1 MTDTTPEAAGPSG
14 VATMTPERTLP
25 LGVCMGWGVGSL
37 GMAVMFGLISTF
49 ALSFMTNYLAISAG
63 LAGLLIALSKIYDG
77 FTDPLM
83 GVISDKTNTRIGR
96 RRPYLLVGAFLLAI
110 SMVLM
115 FNVPD
120 FATSGGSALYITL
133 ILLLYATA
141 YTVFNVPYLA
151 MPAEMTEGYHER
163 AYLMSFR
170 VYGIAGAGYVGYFA
184 GPVIID
190 MFGGGRAG
198 FEGMAWIMA
207 LAVLVSSL
215 LCFHFTKDAPF
226 KTRAPASSI
235 GFKAQTRLIIQNR
248 PFFWLMLAKLFG
260 LLGQALSNPAKAFFF
275 PLILGASLTSFGFY
289 WFAFYTAMIVSQ
301 PIWLRFGRKYG
312 KRNVFI
318 AALLLTVIA
327 NLSWLLATPQEPFV
341 LTLLRGVVLGFFGGA
356 TLLMGQ
362 AMLPDTMEYDIRRTG
377 LRREGVYAGVYTTIE
392 KFAFAFGPAITG
404 MVLAGMGYV
413 ASSEGF
419 VEQPDSAILAVYIC
433 AAGLP
438 ALTSILG
445 AICLLGYDLTE
456 EKLKATTQVEGLEGL
471 QKTQQI

>member
-1 MTDTTPEAAGPSG
+1 MADTTPETADATG
-14 VATMTPERTLP
+14 VVQEADERTLS
-25 LGVCMGWGVGSL
+25 LTVCAGWGVGSL
-37 GMAVMFGLISTF
+37 GMAVMFGLISVF

-63 LAGLLIALSKIYDG
+63 VAGLLMGLSKIYDG
-77 FTDPLM
+77 ITDPIM
-83 GVISDKTNTRIGR
+83 GVITDRTHTKIGR
-96 RRPYLLVGAFLLAI
+96 RRPFLLIGSFLLAV

-120 FATSGGSALYITL
+120 FNTPNGAAIYMAL

-141 YTVFNVPYLA
+141 YTIFNVPYLA

-170 VYGIAGAGYVGYFA
+170 VYGIAAAGYVGYFA
-184 GPVIID
+184 GPIIID
-190 MFGGGRAG
+190 YFGGGRAG
-198 FEGMAWIMA
+198 FEGMAWIMGG
-207 LAVLVSSL
+207 AVLLSSVA
-215 LCFHFTKDAPF
+215 CFYFTKDAPF
-226 KTRAPASSI
+226 KHKVEAAPI
-235 GFKAQTRLIIQNR
+235 GFKAEVRLLVQNR
-248 PFFWLMLAKLFG
+248 PFLWLMLAKLCG

-275 PLILGASLTSFGFY
+275 PLVLGASLTSFGWY

-301 PIWLRFGRKYG
+301 PIWLRYGKHHG

-318 AALLLTVIA
+318 AALLVTVVINLT
-327 NLSWLLATPQEPFV
+327 WLLATPAEPYGF
-341 LTLLRGVVLGFFGGA
+341 TILRGILLGFLGGA

-362 AMLPDTMEYDIRRTG
+362 AMLPDTMEYDIRLTG

-392 KFAFAFGPAITG
+392 KFAFAFGPAVTG
-404 MVLAGMGYV
+404 AILGGMGYV

-438 ALTSILG
+438 ALTGVLG
-445 AICLLGYDLTE
+445 ALSLTQYDLTE
-456 EKLKATTQVEGLEGL
+456 EKLKATKRLDAPATA
-471 QKTQQI
+471 